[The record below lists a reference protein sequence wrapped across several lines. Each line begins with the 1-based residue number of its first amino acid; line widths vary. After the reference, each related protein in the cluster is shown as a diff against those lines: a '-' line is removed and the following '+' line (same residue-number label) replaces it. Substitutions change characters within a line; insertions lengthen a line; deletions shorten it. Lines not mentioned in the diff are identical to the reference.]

1 MQYLKQ
7 LQDVHLENAST
18 LLAQTYL
25 LVYLFINVRNVLRIN
40 QSVRRLD
47 LALLVLDD
55 YDSFSVIDQGLYV
68 ALQLLISRFYS
79 YYKIV
84 GRLDEFFN
92 NWEGFWAFILR
103 LPRVHE
109 FKSDVWQARLS
120 DLKHKADCPRLVAL
134 DSVDGCN
141 CVVQTEM
148 QLF

>member
-1 MQYLKQ
+1 LQYLKQ

-92 NWEGFWAFILR
+92 NWEGF
-103 LPRVHE
+103 
-109 FKSDVWQARLS
+109 
-120 DLKHKADCPRLVAL
+120 
-134 DSVDGCN
+134 
-141 CVVQTEM
+141 
-148 QLF
+148 